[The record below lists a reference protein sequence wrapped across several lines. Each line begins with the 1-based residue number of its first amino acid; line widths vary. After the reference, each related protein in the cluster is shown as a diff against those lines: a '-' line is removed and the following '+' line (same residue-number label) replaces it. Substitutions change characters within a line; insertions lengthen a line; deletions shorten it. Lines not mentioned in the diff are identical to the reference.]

1 MAAIADWCART
12 VLPGAG
18 PPHPLGRAG
27 AGTRFLPAWLR
38 AALLYELTGAVMG
51 KQGALA
57 VLARGKAAM
66 APMASMLLLQQQGAE
81 PLTWADPGLGRRRRW
96 SFAGLD
102 CRPVT
107 LLHHAS
113 AGGVTRGGV
122 FRKAVG
128 RCSLRGND
136 VCIGRACLVTHS
148 MRAV

>member
-66 APMASMLLLQQQGAE
+66 APMASMLLLRLRGRLNTPSSTCRRALAGA
-81 PLTWADPGLGRRRRW
+81 G
-96 SFAGLD
+96 
-102 CRPVT
+102 
-107 LLHHAS
+107 AS
-113 AGGVTRGGV
+113 AAAG
-122 FRKAVG
+122 A
-128 RCSLRGND
+128 
-136 VCIGRACLVTHS
+136 
-148 MRAV
+148 